1 MAITIKEST
10 RWEQMAITVMKREVI
25 ALEKWRTKGIEVE
38 KKKFQWYKRYCRQSQ
53 QNQTDCGPPCADE
66 NDSYLDLI
74 SD

>member
-38 KKKFQWYKRYCRQSQ
+38 KKHL
-53 QNQTDCGPPCADE
+53 NGT
-66 NDSYLDLI
+66 NDIVDNHNKIRLI
-74 SD
+74 AALLVLMKMIVT